1 MQGLREIRR
10 RIRSVKNTQQITK
23 AMKMVAAARLR
34 RAQEQVLAARPYSDK
49 MREMFLSIM
58 EQSGELHHPLF
69 EVRGDDR
76 VLYIVLT
83 AERGLCG
90 AFNANIMK
98 KATTVDEER
107 ILRKREEHEERLRR
121 LQTEQS
127 DDPEAFVHDLPEL
140 EVPEALWMPVGRKGR
155 EFLSFRGYKIT
166 QDFVSITDI
175 PTQHLAEQIAK
186 VAVKYFESGEVDEV
200 YIIYSQFVSVM
211 QQRPAVF
218 RLLPLALPESE
229 DIGAESAEPS
239 DGDISQRWL
248 PPYTYEPTPE
258 LVLHHLIPKY
268 LTTVVLHALLETTA
282 GELGARMTAMDSA
295 TNNAGEVIDKLTLQ
309 YNRARQASITQELTE
324 IVSGAEALS

>member
-34 RAQEQVLAARPYSDK
+34 KAQEQVLAARPYAHK
-49 MREMFLSIM
+49 MREMFLNIL
-58 EQSGELHHPLF
+58 EQSGELNHPLF
-69 EVRGDDR
+69 EERGDDR

-98 KATTVDEER
+98 KAITTEEER
-107 ILRKREEHEERLRR
+107 IQRKREEHAEKIRR
-121 LQTEQS
+121 LQAEQS
-127 DDPEAFVHDLPEL
+127 EDGEGPALELPEL
-140 EVPEALWMPVGRKGR
+140 QIPEALWLPVGRKGR
-155 EFLSFRGYKIT
+155 EFLSFRGYNIV
-166 QDFVSITDI
+166 QDFVYITDI

-186 VAVKYFESGEVDEV
+186 VAVQYFESGQVDEV
-200 YIIYSQFVSVM
+200 YVVYSQFISVM
-211 QQRPAVF
+211 QQKPAVF
-218 RLLPLALPESE
+218 KLLPLSVSGFE
-229 DIGAESAEPS
+229 DVAAKGVEPTEEK
-239 DGDISQRWL
+239 ITERWM
-248 PPYTYEPTPE
+248 PPYTFEPTPE

-268 LTTVVLHALLETTA
+268 LQTTVLHALLETAA

-295 TNNAGEVIDKLTLQ
+295 TKNAGEVIDKLTLQ
-309 YNRARQASITQELTE
+309 YNRARQASITQEITE